1 MGAKGCFLS
10 HLGVL
15 KDAQLKQFKQILIF
29 EDDLDLNK
37 DLNKKLIKKIKN
49 LSSNV

>member
-1 MGAKGCFLS
+1 MKLASSQLLGAKGCFLS

-29 EDDLDLNK
+29 EDELRFK
-37 DLNKKLIKKIKN
+37 
-49 LSSNV
+49 